1 MNRHFTHTIFLLL
14 ILTLT
19 GNVLKSQTQIEIVNA
34 DEIYFNKK
42 ISAERQVLIGQV
54 KAKHENRFLTCD
66 SAYFYSNDNRIEAFS
81 NIHIWE
87 GDRLNLYGEYLSY
100 QGNEQVAEMENNVQF
115 QHNQMQLTTNQLEY
129 RFETQKGIY
138 ENKALITEKEKSL
151 ESNAGI
157 YYAIDEKFDFY
168 GHVVIENLKNKLY
181 ADTVFYW
188 LNKEYAAFKSN
199 GIIENDK
206 FHVKA
211 QKGWLDQKKGEAFL
225 NGQIK
230 ITDLENLQVLYAD
243 TTSLFKEMNQSLSYG
258 SPLLSIPLSE
268 DTLYLTADTLIQE
281 KVANHHLIKAYPQVK
296 FKTSEMLGSCDSIS
310 YNSSEERMYMYEAP
324 VVWIDDFQ
332 LSADTLSMQLLDN
345 TIEWALF
352 DQNAFIASKVDSAA
366 YNQIGGE
373 DMTAHF
379 SENELSNIEVLGN
392 GESIYFITDEES
404 KKPKSMNKIICSNMN
419 ILIKERSIEQ
429 INFYEKPNAVLYPIS
444 QVQGSERQLKKF
456 QWIESI
462 NDENKIETLIEQ
474 IDRF

>member
-1 MNRHFTHTIFLLL
+1 MNHRFIHIIFFFTL
-14 ILTLT
+14 ISSAV
-19 GNVLKSQTQIEIVNA
+19 NSQTLIEIINA
-34 DEIYFNKK
+34 DEIYFNKN
-42 ISAERQVLIGQV
+42 INAERQVLIGQV

-66 SAYFYSNDNRIEAFS
+66 SAYFYAKENKIEAFS

-87 GDRLNLYGEYLSY
+87 GDDLNLFGEYLTY
-100 QGNEQVAEMENNVQF
+100 RGNEQVAEIQNKVRF
-115 QHNQMQLTTNQLEY
+115 QHHEMELTTVQIEY
-129 RFETQKGIY
+129 QFETQKGIY
-138 ENKALITEKEKSL
+138 DSKALVTEKEKSL
-151 ESNAGI
+151 ESNSGVYHSI
-157 YYAIDEKFDFY
+157 EGKFDFY
-168 GHVVIENLKNKLY
+168 GQVVIESLNDKLY

-419 ILIKERSIEQ
+419 ILIKDRSIEQ

-444 QVQGSERQLKKF
+444 QVQNSERQLKKF